1 MNDRVVTNSFAP
13 YSIIHANAAFHRL
26 PGKKANDTVIG
37 KSFFSLL
44 DSEANPSQDEMSLSS
59 LMISSSKG
67 DDPKLYLLPRISGGS
82 ASDKKFEPV
91 KCTIR
96 VSPVLD
102 QKVEM
107 QDAVKVGFF
116 VIEFVPD
123 GKEFDETSLTNKSR
137 ASFSN
142 TNTPM
147 GVVA

>member
-1 MNDRVVTNSFAP
+1 MTNSFAP

-44 DSEANPSQDEMSLSS
+44 DPEANPSQDEMSLSS
-59 LMISSSKG
+59 LMISTSRG
-67 DDPKLYLLPRISGGS
+67 NDPKLYLLPRISGGS
-82 ASDKKFEPV
+82 ALDKTIEPV

-107 QDAVKVGFF
+107 QDAAKVGFF
-116 VIEFVPD
+116 VIEFVQE
-123 GKEFDETSLTNKSR
+123 GKEFDEISSTNKSR
-137 ASFSN
+137 APNSN
-142 TNTPM
+142 MNAPM
-147 GVVA
+147 SVVA